1 MQAPPLVYPLSLV
14 PLVVLGLLKY
24 AYVKYR
30 KAQSIH
36 SAGHPDTSR
45 LELRLFNRI
54 KLKIEPVQT
63 GYLVGF
69 LGSPEWETRIN
80 CRTTRAARRPPLRGV
95 VTSKVSS
102 QPSSNV
108 LGDSSRSSGKNT
120 STLHASPELP
130 SPTLMQIMGPVLS
143 SWYDD
148 TGARDLEIEQDYSA
162 SSGTTS
168 GQNRSRVGSRSP
180 ISIYQSPSL
189 SVPAPAHTLDLRPRS
204 WDILSGEWQ
213 GTNAKATVQPGS
225 VLQSPPNRSPTFPA
239 TSQHAESDAWGP
251 LSPNTRPLNVLPKL
265 KGASSPPTSASFGS
279 LSPLG
284 IVSGKARYVPK
295 AVALQR
301 RKSGS
306 PPVGPSPLRKSLFI
320 ETSASM
326 PAMDISRPISDAP
339 SGNGAWNLEDLV
351 KDGQLDVDAV
361 SAVLGLGLS
370 IIEDEDDDKDDPRR
384 VTDSEVEQSHEQL
397 SPDRFAGMG
406 WGRACETG
414 VTTLQMRVPG
424 EQLTAIMEET
434 DELSINESAR
444 NSAASLLHGVLQF
457 SGPSL
462 DRLIEVSC
470 RASVVDSEDGERDAD
485 ELDRASVWADEQS
498 WRDSMSVR

>member
-1 MQAPPLVYPLSLV
+1 MSSSHF
-14 PLVVLGLLKY
+14 
-24 AYVKYR
+24 
-30 KAQSIH
+30 SIN
-36 SAGHPDTSR
+36 SFS
-45 LELRLFNRI
+45 
-54 KLKIEPVQT
+54 V
-63 GYLVGF
+63 
-69 LGSPEWETRIN
+69 
-80 CRTTRAARRPPLRGV
+80 
-95 VTSKVSS
+95 
-102 QPSSNV
+102 
-108 LGDSSRSSGKNT
+108 
-120 STLHASPELP
+120 
-130 SPTLMQIMGPVLS
+130 
-143 SWYDD
+143 
-148 TGARDLEIEQDYSA
+148 
-162 SSGTTS
+162 
-168 GQNRSRVGSRSP
+168 
-180 ISIYQSPSL
+180 SIYQSPSL

-213 GTNAKATVQPGS
+213 GSNAKATVQSGS

-239 TSQHAESDAWGP
+239 TSQHAESDARGP
-251 LSPNTRPLNVLPKL
+251 LSPNTRPLNILPKL
-265 KGASSPPTSASFGS
+265 QGASSPPTSASFGS
-279 LSPLG
+279 LSPLD

-306 PPVGPSPLRKSLFI
+306 PPVGPSPLRNSLFM

-326 PAMDISRPISDAP
+326 PAMDISRPIGDAP

-370 IIEDEDDDKDDPRR
+370 IIEDEEDDKDDPRR
-384 VTDSEVEQSHEQL
+384 VADSEVGQSHEQC

-470 RASVVDSEDGERDAD
+470 RASVIDSEDGERDAD